1 MLYFLTFLACSDTEP
16 PEKQPTT
23 VTKTI
28 TAKATKTKTV
38 QTATQK
44 ATKTATES
52 PKTAQ
57 FSQKNI
63 DELFFTVPKTER
75 IIDNPISPND
85 LNQATRNALAGM
97 VELHGV
103 LIDNPWALLHALIA
117 LGPKTILPDGRNAV
131 DVLFAQHAELS
142 FDGKLIHFPKKK
154 QKDGKTI
161 LIEPHTDLALKVL
174 TEIGID
180 PARTFTVQGQ
190 KKTFGDLYRS
200 SLLEAHLDARSNR
213 SSFASPNDTPWS
225 IQALSTFAKPGT
237 SWESGGL
244 VMTLE
249 NLQLFLMAVVHQ
261 ETRFLAQ
268 AYQNNQSFEKKKQG
282 IFKYTCGGMH
292 LIQALAYA
300 HARGF
305 GTEQS
310 KQVITEQVALLYY
323 RFPIELSIYDK
334 LMQQHP
340 DYKVQLLIQRLKF
353 VGHFLETTAKLEIL
367 GFSKATAQM
376 RTVQKGALQQ
386 LALITE
392 ALRKEGLLQ
401 KPQSAA
407 TNQLYLDL
415 IGDAAHAVYGID
427 LITGRRSIRF

>member
-1 MLYFLTFLACSDTEP
+1 MLCCSDTQTASTKEKPITEP
-16 PEKQPTT
+16 PKVIAPLPEAPASSTT
-23 VTKTI
+23 
-28 TAKATKTKTV
+28 
-38 QTATQK
+38 
-44 ATKTATES
+44 
-52 PKTAQ
+52 PKNVPPPKKAQ
-57 FSQKNI
+57 FSEKNI
-63 DELFFTVPKTER
+63 ASFSFSALKNDKSIPS
-75 IIDNPISPND
+75 PIPVD
-85 LNQATRNALAGM
+85 PLHEATRNALAGM

-103 LIDNPWALLHALIA
+103 LIDNPWALLHALLA
-117 LGPKTILPDGRNAV
+117 LGPNTILPDGRNAV
-131 DVLFAQHAELS
+131 DVLFEDHAMLS
-142 FDGKLIHFPKKK
+142 FSGALIHFPKKK
-154 QKDGKTI
+154 IVGKETI

-180 PARTFTVQGQ
+180 PARTFTVEGQ

-200 SLLEAHLDARSNR
+200 SLLEAHLDARTNR

-225 IQALSTFAKPGT
+225 IQALSTFAEPNT

-249 NLQLFLMAVVHQ
+249 NLNLFLMAVVHQ
-261 ETRFLAQ
+261 ETRFLAN
-268 AYQNNQSFEKKKQG
+268 AYTKQQSFEKKKQG

-310 KQVITEQVALLYY
+310 KQVLAEQVALLYY

-334 LMQQHP
+334 LMKQHT
-340 DYKVQLLIQRLKF
+340 DYKIQLLVQRLKF
-353 VGHFLETTAKLEIL
+353 VGHFIETSAKLEIL
-367 GFSKATAQM
+367 GFTKPTAEM
-376 RTVQKGALQQ
+376 RSVQKGALQQ

-392 ALRKEGLLQ
+392 ALRKEGLIQ
-401 KPQSAA
+401 KPQSAG
-407 TNQLYLDL
+407 TKQLYLDL

>member
-1 MLYFLTFLACSDTEP
+1 MLPLFLLLACSDTEQKTP
-16 PEKQPTT
+16 HPQTSAQTETKKIEPSV
-23 VTKTI
+23 VTKK
-28 TAKATKTKTV
+28 KAITKTK
-38 QTATQK
+38 AK
-44 ATKTATES
+44 S
-52 PKTAQ
+52 PQVAQ

-63 DELFFTVPKTER
+63 NSFPFSIPNTEKS
-75 IIDNPISPND
+75 IDNPISTND

-117 LGPKTILPDGRNAV
+117 LGPSTILPDGRDAI
-131 DVLFAQHAELS
+131 DVLFEEHAELS
-142 FDGKLIHFPKKK
+142 FDEELIHFPKKK
-154 QKDGKTI
+154 QKEGKII

-180 PARTFTVQGQ
+180 PERTFTVQGR
-190 KKTFGDLYRS
+190 KKKFGDLYRS
-200 SLLEAHLDARSNR
+200 SLLEAHLDARTNR

-225 IQALSTFAKPGT
+225 IQALSTFAKPNT

-268 AYQNNQSFEKKKQG
+268 AYQKNQSFEKKKQG

-310 KQVITEQVALLYY
+310 KQVIIEQVVLLYY
-323 RFPIELSIYDK
+323 RFPIELSIYDQ
-334 LMQQHP
+334 LMQKHP
-340 DYKVQLLIQRLKF
+340 DYKVQLLVQRLKF

-367 GFSKATAQM
+367 GFSKATTQM
-376 RTVQKGALQQ
+376 RTIQKGALQQ

>member
-1 MLYFLTFLACSDTEP
+1 MLFALLLLACSDAEKGTPPKPTVLEP
-16 PEKQPTT
+16 AVKSTS
-23 VTKTI
+23 
-28 TAKATKTKTV
+28 TKTKT
-38 QTATQK
+38 K
-44 ATKTATES
+44 TKT
-52 PKTAQ
+52 KTTPHVAQ
-57 FSQKNI
+57 FSEKNI
-63 DELFFTVPKTER
+63 NTLSFSVPK
-75 IIDNPISPND
+75 IDKTIDDPIPPND
-85 LNQATRNALAGM
+85 LHQATRNALAGM

-103 LIDNPWALLHALIA
+103 LIDNPWALLHALLA
-117 LGPKTILPDGRNAV
+117 LGPNTILPDGRDAI
-131 DVLFAQHAELS
+131 DALFEQHAELS
-142 FDGKLIHFPKKK
+142 FSGELVHFPKKK
-154 QKDGKTI
+154 VEGKKTI

-174 TEIGID
+174 TEIGVS
-180 PARTFTVQGQ
+180 PERSFTVQGK

-200 SLLEAHLDARSNR
+200 SLLEAHLDARTNR

-225 IQALSTFAKPGT
+225 IQALSTFANPGT

-268 AYQNNQSFEKKKQG
+268 AYNNKQAFEKKKQG

-305 GTEQS
+305 GTEQD
-310 KQVITEQVALLYY
+310 KQVLTEQVVLLYY

-340 DYKVQLLIQRLKF
+340 DYKIQLLVQRLKF

-367 GFSKATAQM
+367 GFSKATVQM
-376 RTVQKGALQQ
+376 RAVQKGALQQ
-386 LALITE
+386 LTLITE

-401 KPQSAA
+401 KPQTAA
-407 TNQLYLDL
+407 TKQIYLDL

>member
-1 MLYFLTFLACSDTEP
+1 MLSFLLLFACSDTEKNTP
-16 PEKQPTT
+16 SPELTEQKAEQPVVKAP
-23 VTKTI
+23 VTQ
-28 TAKATKTKTV
+28 TKTKK
-38 QTATQK
+38 QTTSVK
-44 ATKTATES
+44 K
-52 PKTAQ
+52 AQ
-57 FSQKNI
+57 FSSKNI
-63 DELFFTVPKTER
+63 KEFSFTVPTIEKT
-75 IIDNPISPND
+75 IDEPIAPND

-103 LIDNPWALLHALIA
+103 LIDNPWALLHALLA
-117 LGPKTILPDGRNAV
+117 LGPNTILPDGRNAI
-131 DVLFAQHAELS
+131 DVLFSQHAELS
-142 FDGKLIHFPKKK
+142 FSGELIHFPKKK
-154 QKDGKTI
+154 EKDGKTI

-174 TEIGID
+174 TEIGVD
-180 PARTFTVQGQ
+180 PMRKFSVQG
-190 KKTFGDLYRS
+190 KTKTFGDLYRS
-200 SLLEAHLDARSNR
+200 SLLEAHLDARTNR

-225 IQALSTFAKPGT
+225 IQALSTFAKPNMA
-237 SWESGGL
+237 WESGGL

-268 AYQNNQSFEKKKQG
+268 AYNNKLSFEKKKQG

-305 GTEQS
+305 GTDQS
-310 KQVITEQVALLYY
+310 KQVLIEQVVLLYY
-323 RFPIELSIYDK
+323 RFPIELAIYDK

-340 DYKVQLLIQRLKF
+340 DYKIQLLVQRLKF
-353 VGHFLETTAKLEIL
+353 VGHFIETTAKLEIL
-367 GFSKATAQM
+367 GFSKATEQM
-376 RTVQKGALQQ
+376 RKVQKGALQQ

-401 KPQSAA
+401 KPQNAA
-407 TNQLYLDL
+407 TKQLYLDL